1 MLLVRSPQCFVGVG
15 VKVVVGVGWGG
26 TDMDGQELG
35 KVSGVDR
42 VRKHLGKVPG
52 VDRIRK
58 HLGKVPGVD
67 RIRKHLGKVPG
78 VDRIRKHLGK
88 VPGVDRV
95 RKHLGKVFGQVQRL
109 QGPCFQCTVKFIFEW
124 TLFLTMLHCSSGEL
138 SPWYIRL
145 TVPED
150 GQQ

>member
-15 VKVVVGVGWGG
+15 VKGVVGVGWGG

-52 VDRIRK
+52 VDR
-58 HLGKVPGVD
+58 
-67 RIRKHLGKVPG
+67 
-78 VDRIRKHLGK
+78 
-88 VPGVDRV
+88 V
-95 RKHLGKVFGQVQRL
+95 RKHLGKRL

>member
-1 MLLVRSPQCFVGVG
+1 M
-15 VKVVVGVGWGG
+15 VVGVGWGG
-26 TDMDGQELG
+26 TDMDGKELG
-35 KVSGVDR
+35 KVS
-42 VRKHLGKVPG
+42 G

-58 HLGKVPGVD
+58 HLGKVS
-67 RIRKHLGKVPG
+67 
-78 VDRIRKHLGK
+78 
-88 VPGVDRV
+88 GVDRV

-109 QGPCFQCTVKFIFEW
+109 QGPRFQCTVKFVFEW

-138 SPWYIRL
+138 SPWYFRL